1 MKDYSQ
7 RTNSIEKESINNA
20 SSSANRENR
29 VPQSF
34 GLDVAFS
41 MIVDGSMS
49 SAKSEVAEIADL
61 ARLQGNTQVASF
73 AGNIWTVADNLQKI
87 QDGISE
93 KQYGSVKSLS
103 SETADL
109 TRGLITVGV
118 INSEVGGKIVN
129 SAGGYWNLANE
140 ASKESEQSNGSAAAN
155 AQNSETIEQH
165 RLPTDRGWAYCGIA
179 TSMMLLRAN
188 GLGTEDEAK
197 EMNQL
202 VSEMYIKGDGSAV
215 ALMDDALVSRGLTNA
230 KGTNKGTWSQ
240 LMQTLESGQ
249 PVPFGITHIS
259 GEVVKMNQS
268 QKSTFYSHLK
278 PGDRHERVFGGA
290 GHWVLVV
297 GFEGSAENP
306 THFIFNDPD
315 IGGQIRS
322 TKAELEKMG
331 VGNGEFYQVYQ
342 D

>member
-1 MKDYSQ
+1 MKQYAQHQSNAQQDGS
-7 RTNSIEKESINNA
+7 NSTTQNP
-20 SSSANRENR
+20 SSNSVQIALVEGLNEA
-29 VPQSF
+29 F
-34 GLDVAFS
+34 GL
-41 MIVDGSMS
+41 IVDGSMAQ
-49 SAKSEVAEIADL
+49 AKTEVSNIANI
-61 ARLQGNTQVASF
+61 ARQQGNNNAAST

-87 QDGISE
+87 QQALTDKKFEVI
-93 KQYGSVKSLS
+93 KSLS
-103 SETADL
+103 SRAADL
-109 TRGLITVGV
+109 TRGLVSTGV
-118 INSEVGGKIVN
+118 IEAELGDSIIQ
-129 SAGGYWNLANE
+129 SSGGYWSMANK
-140 ASKESEQSNGSAAAN
+140 ATKEQSSGDSAASN

-165 RLPTDRGWAYCGIA
+165 RLPTSRGWAYCGIA
-179 TSMMLLRAN
+179 TSMMLLKAN
-188 GLGTEDEAK
+188 GLGSEDAAQ
-197 EMNQL
+197 EMNEL
-202 VSEMYIKGDGSAV
+202 VSEMYIKGDGTAV

-268 QKSTFYSHLK
+268 PKSTFYSNLK
-278 PGDRHERVFGGA
+278 PGDRHDRVFGNT

-297 GFEGSAENP
+297 GFEGSVENP

-331 VGNGEFYQVYQ
+331 VGNGEFFQVYQ
-342 D
+342 